1 MAALPPAV
9 LAHDRLRSLAAVL
22 GGALPS
28 SPLCDERGRWSAFVF
43 EADFDFYP
51 VLDDLAVADLGR

>member
-9 LAHDRLRSLAAVL
+9 LAYDHPRSLAAVL

-28 SPLCDERGRWSAFVF
+28 SPLRDERGRGLPLVF
-43 EADFDFYP
+43 EADLDLNAVF
-51 VLDDLAVADLGR
+51 DDLAVADFGG